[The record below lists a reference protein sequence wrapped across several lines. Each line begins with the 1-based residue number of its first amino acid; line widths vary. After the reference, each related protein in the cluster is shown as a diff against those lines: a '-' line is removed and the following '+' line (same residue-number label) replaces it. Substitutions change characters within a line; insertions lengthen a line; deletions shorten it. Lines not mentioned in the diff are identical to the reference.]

1 MFQLFREHISTIS
14 FPSPFL
20 PLLFFSIIPLNLAPT
35 KITMEFVS
43 KLAEKF
49 LDKDKSSGSQE
60 GYGNQGG
67 YGGGDQGYGGGY
79 PQQQQHSGPQVPPPW
94 VARWDGESQR
104 WFYVNEQTGERTW
117 NHPGQGGGYG
127 QPQPS
132 YGGGAP
138 YGGEQSYGQQ
148 PSYGY
153 GESRQGDFYQQQEEP
168 KKDHTAAKIAGAAVL
183 GVAGG
188 ALGAYG
194 LHEAR
199 MSFFFFSPFTA
210 IFLSDVCLLC
220 NGTDA
225 YQMNSGMRTRKSG
238 NRMFRISLKMLRSGP
253 ARRYVFAFSFCFVY
267 VYFCS
272 YAFILNRACLSILIH
287 ASGR

>member
-1 MFQLFREHISTIS
+1 M
-14 FPSPFL
+14 
-20 PLLFFSIIPLNLAPT
+20 
-35 KITMEFVS
+35 
-43 KLAEKF
+43 
-49 LDKDKSSGSQE
+49 
-60 GYGNQGG
+60 
-67 YGGGDQGYGGGY
+67 
-79 PQQQQHSGPQVPPPW
+79 PPPW
-94 VARWDGESQR
+94 IARWDGESQR

-199 MSFFFFSPFTA
+199 MSFFFF
-210 IFLSDVCLLC
+210 FLL
-220 NGTDA
+220 
-225 YQMNSGMRTRKSG
+225 
-238 NRMFRISLKMLRSGP
+238 SLYRH
-253 ARRYVFAFSFCFVY
+253 FSF
-267 VYFCS
+267 
-272 YAFILNRACLSILIH
+272 
-287 ASGR
+287 